1 MVAKKCDRCGNLY
14 ELYNTKESK
23 NNINGILTANIDN
36 HQQYF
41 RHGPYDLCPYC
52 SNEFMDWFNSYRKN
66 ESTNE

>member
-36 HQQYF
+36 H
-41 RHGPYDLCPYC
+41 
-52 SNEFMDWFNSYRKN
+52 
-66 ESTNE
+66 